1 MYVFLV
7 ILVFGK
13 KNSIS
18 SVRTETEQK
27 KREPKYSIS
36 EIFYNRTVLIFSKL
50 ETESKNRMSTL
61 TRRPLCPRQGTRR
74 RASGDVA
81 SAPRRRGGWRKPKL
95 RGTWAA
101 VAAGYMASNG
111 GRSGAA
117 RGRATAAELQ
127 GYSLLARK

>member
-7 ILVFGK
+7 ILIFGK
-13 KNSIS
+13 KIQLVQLELKPNK
-18 SVRTETEQK
+18 K

-36 EIFYNRTVLIFSKL
+36 EFFYNRTVLIFSKL

-127 GYSLLARK
+127 GYSLLARE